1 MDINNLSENLSNII
15 LDSANKTFNFRPFK
29 GKRKKKKGKQKWFN
43 GNCKFFKREL
53 NNLGSRLQQHPNNH
67 DLKTS
72 YHQLRREY
80 KKLLKDTKKKFI
92 TDIIDKLDSLH
103 EDNPKLFWKTINNL
117 KKNTNR
123 EENPIPLSE
132 MSNYLKKL
140 YEENNTDLDIS
151 KIEIENINNKHLD
164 YAFICKEVRD
174 GIKKL
179 KKNKQP
185 GIDLIYNEFLLY
197 GKDLLLL
204 PIVNLFNRILS
215 SGKFPDAWNL
225 SLQERN
231 MAMESDEVL
240 FLAKASGTV
249 LISSVVLYVAWKKI
263 RCKSPK
269 KDHPRDTV
277 ILHQFDRGPYAPSM
291 TPYAI
296 KVETYLRMAKIPYKN
311 EHGFTPSKKGKWP
324 WIEYNGEEIADSE
337 FCIEYLNDKLG
348 IDLDKDFTVKERGIA
363 RAFQKMLEEN
373 TYWAFVLDRWVY
385 DENWTSCKVMK
396 IPSLTG
402 YFIRR
407 QMKKMAFAHG
417 MGRHNPNEVY
427 HIMELDFKA
436 LSNFLGNKKFLL
448 GDKPCQADCSVFGLL
463 SNAYWQSFGTPVEST
478 IKRYENL
485 CYYCQRM
492 KETFWPD
499 WDECITHGNTK
510 EATK

>member
-1 MDINNLSENLSNII
+1 
-15 LDSANKTFNFRPFK
+15 
-29 GKRKKKKGKQKWFN
+29 
-43 GNCKFFKREL
+43 
-53 NNLGSRLQQHPNNH
+53 
-67 DLKTS
+67 
-72 YHQLRREY
+72 
-80 KKLLKDTKKKFI
+80 
-92 TDIIDKLDSLH
+92 
-103 EDNPKLFWKTINNL
+103 
-117 KKNTNR
+117 
-123 EENPIPLSE
+123 
-132 MSNYLKKL
+132 
-140 YEENNTDLDIS
+140 
-151 KIEIENINNKHLD
+151 
-164 YAFICKEVRD
+164 
-174 GIKKL
+174 
-179 KKNKQP
+179 
-185 GIDLIYNEFLLY
+185 
-197 GKDLLLL
+197 
-204 PIVNLFNRILS
+204 
-215 SGKFPDAWNL
+215 
-225 SLQERN
+225 

-478 IKRYENL
+478 IKKYKNL
-485 CYYCQRM
+485 CDYCERM